1 MRNFVYILL
10 LLCSLSINS
19 FLHAEAGVEPT
30 IDLLPRII
38 QGSSIDFL
46 ADDSTVFV
54 ADPYSNKTR
63 VVILGAGNP
72 NPDPENSGPAVAVV
86 VGGQA
91 YLVDAGP
98 GLVRRAAA
106 MSPRFGG
113 SIPALAAARL
123 TRVFLTHLH
132 SDHTLGLPDLMLTP
146 WVMGRDVPLQI
157 YGPEGTA
164 HMVASLLG
172 AYRDDI
178 QYRRFGSE
186 PANDQ
191 GWRSEAYEI
200 DEGTIYR
207 DSLVTVE
214 AFRVPHGSWPVSLA
228 YRFTTA
234 DRVIVIS
241 GDARRCEQMEE
252 IARGADVLV
261 HEVYY
266 AKGLEDRRRS
276 DWKSY
281 HQAHHTST
289 IELGRIA
296 AKAQPKLLVLYHIL
310 YWGAD
315 EEELLEE
322 VRSSYDG
329 PTVIGKDLG
338 IY

>member
-1 MRNFVYILL
+1 MRNIGYTFV
-10 LLCSLSINS
+10 LLCFITLGSVH
-19 FLHAEAGVEPT
+19 FAEASTMSVS
-30 IDLLPRII
+30 DND
-38 QGSSIDFL
+38 SSR
-46 ADDSTVFV
+46 
-54 ADPYSNKTR
+54 TR
-63 VVILGAGNP
+63 LVMLGAGNP

-86 VGGQA
+86 VGGRA

-113 SIPALAAARL
+113 SIPALAAANL
-123 TRVFLTHLH
+123 THVFLTHLH

-146 WVMGRDVPLQI
+146 WVMGRDTPLQVF
-157 YGPEGTA
+157 GPEGTA
-164 HMVASLLG
+164 QMVSHLLD
-172 AYRDDI
+172 AYREDI

-191 GWRSEAYEI
+191 GWRSEVHEI
-200 DEGTIYR
+200 DEGVVYR

-214 AFRVPHGSWPVSLA
+214 AFRVPHGTWPVSLA

-234 DRVIVIS
+234 DRVIVVS
-241 GDARRCEQMEE
+241 GDARPCEKIEE
-252 IARGADVLV
+252 IASGADVLV

-266 AKGLEDRRRS
+266 AKGLEDRRRA
-276 DWKSY
+276 DWNAY

-296 AKAQPKLLVLYHIL
+296 AKARPKVLVLYHVL
-310 YWGAD
+310 YWGAG
-315 EEELLEE
+315 EEELLQE
-322 VRSSYDG
+322 VGSVYDG
-329 PTVIGKDLG
+329 AIVVGKDRG